1 MLITA
6 NGLGW
11 QAVQQL
17 QRSGSEPAAAQPFP
31 FQLVSASSKASAQQN
46 SQGSTSQQHAEDNR
60 KEAFSKLMV
69 MLQNPDA
76 AKHGQ
81 TSVGKQEASG
91 ALQEFRDY
99 MSKSPAQ
106 KIREKL
112 LAELGLTEEEY
123 DALPPERKMMI
134 DQQIA
139 QRLQEEAEMKTQA
152 RLVQQAQSEQA
163 TSQALGDLNPADV
176 RDIEKRYTAKL

>member
-1 MLITA
+1 MLITV

-11 QAVQQL
+11 QAVQQ
-17 QRSGSEPAAAQPFP
+17 QRSGNEQSAVQPFP
-31 FQLVSASSKASAQQN
+31 FQLVSASGKASAQQN

-69 MLQNPDA
+69 MLHNPDA
-76 AKHGQ
+76 AKQEQ

-106 KIREKL
+106 KIKEKL
-112 LAELGLTEEEY
+112 LAELGLTKEEY

-139 QRLQEEAEMKTQA
+139 QRMQEEAEMKVQA
-152 RLVQQAQSEQA
+152 KLEQQAQA
-163 TSQALGDLNPADV
+163 ASQPHGSLSSTDA
-176 RDIEKRYTAKL
+176 RDIEKRYSTQL